1 MFDINSPDIQRR
13 IAIAKDYSDQIKAI
27 SSSYETSL
35 MKVWSKYRS
44 QIHTAAGRGEDT
56 TSIVDELIERL
67 YELLEELLT
76 EAITIACRREEMD
89 TAIYVPLMPLSVQYA
104 ALDYYRDTVGKYR
117 DILISEI
124 IFANSNGFAGDMN
137 LFLFNPTAYMNDK
150 KNGLLALKEGIAG
163 VSKGVA
169 YAFGDNMKK
178 LGISMAAL
186 AYTNSLAEIWK
197 VRGGVAY
204 YFGVRNSNYPCPLC
218 DSYAHVPIPF
228 SQGMIYPLHNRC
240 VCSIVQV
247 YQNEIE

>member
-1 MFDINSPDIQRR
+1 
-13 IAIAKDYSDQIKAI
+13 
-27 SSSYETSL
+27 
-35 MKVWSKYRS
+35 
-44 QIHTAAGRGEDT
+44 
-56 TSIVDELIERL
+56 
-67 YELLEELLT
+67 
-76 EAITIACRREEMD
+76 
-89 TAIYVPLMPLSVQYA
+89 
-104 ALDYYRDTVGKYR
+104 
-117 DILISEI
+117 
-124 IFANSNGFAGDMN
+124 MN

-150 KNGLLALKEGIAG
+150 KNGLLALKEGITG

-186 AYTNSLAEIWK
+186 AYTNSLAEIWNVK
-197 VRGGVAY
+197 GGVAY

-218 DSYAHVPIPF
+218 DSYAHIPIPF